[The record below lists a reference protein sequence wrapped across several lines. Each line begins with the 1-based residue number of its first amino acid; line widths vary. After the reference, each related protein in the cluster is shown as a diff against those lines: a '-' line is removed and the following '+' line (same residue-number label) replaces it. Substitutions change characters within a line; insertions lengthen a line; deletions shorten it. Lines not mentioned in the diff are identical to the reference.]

1 MNCQDAGS
9 CPCARI
15 RPAPIAPFIFIA
27 ATGAAR
33 REFRRTADPMRK
45 LATTPMAA
53 SRGTRLPS
61 VNRHVKLRPTGDW
74 APQRLG
80 AAGAEWPPQA
90 RVPA

>member
-1 MNCQDAGS
+1 MREDQAGAHPS
-9 CPCARI
+9 VHFHR
-15 RPAPIAPFIFIA
+15 RDRR
-27 ATGAAR
+27 GR